1 MCDVQWAPLGL
12 WWRSP
17 VELWECVLS
26 GWGVGGSTG
35 EVLSTFGVRGSSVI
49 LLGLTLSR
57 CDG

>member
-1 MCDVQWAPLGL
+1 MCDVQWAPLEL

-26 GWGVGGSTG
+26 GWGVGSSTG
-35 EVLSTFGVRGSSVI
+35 EVLSTFGARGSSVI